1 MRDTILCLCDLTGV
15 MARPWVEHGYKAV
28 LVDPQH
34 GTTHED
40 GAMLK
45 LACTIEEAFDQ
56 ISMLVRSGRLAFV
69 AGFPPCTDMAVS
81 GAQWFARKYEA
92 DHLFQ
97 AKAVSVAEQC
107 RVIGEM
113 SGVPYMVENP
123 VSVLSNVFG
132 KPSHTFD
139 PWITR
144 GSRQR
149 TTTRRKPVFGR
160 GGIPNASSQPGHE
173 SAGSRPE
180 SYLVH
185 ERQRPGQQSQQDA
198 VGLRSSGIRN
208 QSQGG
213 KQMSLLKARTFT
225 REEFRKVIAA
235 AIYDYEHAPAK
246 CLYTTKD
253 AADQLYGEYGE
264 EIEVEG

>member
-15 MARPWVEHGYKAV
+15 MARPWVEHGYRAV
-28 LVDPQH
+28 LVDPQY
-34 GTTHED
+34 GIDHED
-40 GAMLK
+40 GAYLK

-56 ISMLVRSGRLAFV
+56 ISVLLRSGRLAFV

-139 PWITR
+139 PCDYTR
-144 GSRQR
+144 YAPEDNY
-149 TTTRRKPVFGR
+149 TKKTCLWT
-160 GGIPNASSQPGHE
+160 GGGFQMPPRSQ
-173 SAGSRPE
+173 
-180 SYLVH
+180 
-185 ERQRPGQQSQQDA
+185 D
-198 VGLRSSGIRN
+198 
-208 QSQGG
+208 
-213 KQMSLLKARTFT
+213 MSLPAPDRNRIWYMSGKDRANNRSKTPLGFARAVYEVNQGKAT
-225 REEFRKVIAA
+225 EE
-235 AIYDYEHAPAK
+235 
-246 CLYTTKD
+246 
-253 AADQLYGEYGE
+253 
-264 EIEVEG
+264 